1 LKKINLTAF
10 TYLIIL
16 FCLIGV
22 NIFKIN
28 LGFFQLSIYRILLI
42 FCVLFFYSKIT
53 HKTVFQIKSGID
65 YSYFYFLLFWLVFS
79 ILSVFWVKDV
89 LAWAKSLS
97 FLVIGL
103 LSTQI
108 IYTILDEK
116 VKILKAIRLVTIFAF
131 TTYFLAFYEMFSGN
145 YFFVTEGNLEYY
157 QEFSLL
163 HSVTG
168 FREPVTFFGNPNNYS
183 LFLYFAFVF
192 AVLNYRLNQ
201 RLFGKLFFLI
211 GAFLSIFLIV
221 CTQSRSG
228 FIGSII
234 FFFSFLFFLFLKNS
248 VISKIKGIVFF
259 IIIGVILYLTFGDS
273 LDFFRDVITIDLSN
287 NSEDSSDGIRK
298 NLLKNGLLFLNN
310 SYFFGVGI
318 GNIEYYMRYF
328 PKFYTG
334 ETTNIH
340 NWWLE
345 ILVSSGILVF
355 CTYFLVY
362 FRTCYRMYNR
372 ISLIKNRENI
382 VLNMI
387 FLSFFIGLIV
397 SAVGPSSLIES
408 EWFWILMAICFK
420 GASIFDLKLN
430 NV

>member
-1 LKKINLTAF
+1 
-10 TYLIIL
+10 
-16 FCLIGV
+16 
-22 NIFKIN
+22 
-28 LGFFQLSIYRILLI
+28 
-42 FCVLFFYSKIT
+42 VLFFYSKIT
-53 HKTVFQIKSGID
+53 QKTVFQIKSGID
-65 YSYFYFLLFWLVFS
+65 YSYFYFLLFWLVYS

-89 LAWAKSLS
+89 LAWGKSLS

-108 IYTILDEK
+108 IYTLLDEK
-116 VKILKAIRLVTIFAF
+116 VKILKAIKIVTIFAF

-183 LFLYFAFVF
+183 LFLYFTFVF
-192 AVLNYRLNQ
+192 AVLNYRLNE
-201 RLFGKLFFLI
+201 RFFGKLFFFI

-221 CTQSRSG
+221 CTRSRSG

-234 FFFSFLFFLFLKNS
+234 FFFCFMFFLFLKNS
-248 VISKIKGIVFF
+248 ALGKIKGLVFF
-259 IIIGVILYLTFGDS
+259 IIIVIILYLTFGDIF
-273 LDFFRDVITIDLSN
+273 DFFRDVITIDLSN

-310 SYFFGVGI
+310 SYFFGVGL

-328 PKFYTG
+328 PKFNTG

-355 CTYFLVY
+355 FTYFLVY
-362 FRTCYRMYNR
+362 FRTCYRMYSR
-372 ISLIKNRENI
+372 ISLTKNQGNI
-382 VLNMI
+382 VLNTI

-420 GASIFDLKLN
+420 GATIFDLKLN